1 MLSRPYPRATN
12 ISQVPFID
20 IGVPTLESDVQPT
33 TLIGESSDKKKSYEK
48 NRKFLRLWLLIFPW
62 A

>member
-1 MLSRPYPRATN
+1 
-12 ISQVPFID
+12 VPFID

-48 NRKFLRLWLLIFPW
+48 NRKFLRLWLLVFPW
-62 A
+62 AYLIYKDEEESKVI